1 MEITEV
7 INLITT
13 NGDAIITAIIGIG
26 TSLVT
31 IASIITRL
39 TKNTEDDEKLSKFSK
54 FIKMLSIA
62 HDSKKKK

>member
-13 NGDAIITAIIGIG
+13 NSDSIITAIIGIG
-26 TSLVT
+26 TSIVT
-31 IASIITRL
+31 IASIITKL
-39 TKNTEDDEKLSKFSK
+39 TKNTEYDEKLNRFSK

-62 HDSKKKK
+62 HDNKKK